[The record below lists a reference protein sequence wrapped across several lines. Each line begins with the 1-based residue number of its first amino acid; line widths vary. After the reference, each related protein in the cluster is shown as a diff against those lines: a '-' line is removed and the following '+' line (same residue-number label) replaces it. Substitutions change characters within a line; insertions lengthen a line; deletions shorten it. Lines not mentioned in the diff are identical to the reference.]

1 MRPVR
6 RQPFRSVSRQ
16 TPSLLAAAVLVGSV
30 AVVPG
35 AVLADPAHA
44 TGTAAGLLSSDAIE
58 PVAGEYGHYVDVWD
72 TNTDTDLDPRR
83 NAAVG
88 VLSSMLDVWTP
99 GEEWDSGTPVQ
110 QAVTDSNIDQSVAIS
125 RDASDA
131 EQERAYLID
140 RRHQNYTATEGM
152 GELTD
157 AYRTAVNAGTT
168 VPDEIPEEAKEQ
180 KFSDENNENGAW
192 ADAVGELGPTVQ
204 LVDDIRNHSATS
216 NNAKAYYQYPR
227 PFRWSDEVD
236 MPEFAVPLMKP
247 ESEAASDGGYPS
259 GHTSAGHMATYGLA
273 YAFPQQYD
281 DFLLTAAEIGT
292 SRIELGMH
300 SPLDVMGGRLLATAI
315 TTGALNDPALEASA
329 DSAVTAGQEWLGAQE
344 SPAVAERTDGTVT
357 AEDREA
363 YDADLAE
370 YTDYLTF
377 GFEQT
382 GDTSVAMR
390 VPKGAEALIESRYP
404 YLDDEQR
411 RWLLHSTGIESGY
424 PANDD
429 PEGFG
434 RLNMF
439 AAQAGFGR
447 FDTDLEVTMGP
458 DAADGVNET
467 GGSTNPFASS
477 DEWLGDI
484 AGAGSLTL
492 DGDGTLVLAGDNSYT
507 GGTTLASG
515 TLVAATTSAFG
526 TGDLTVDGG
535 VLEVAGEVLAN
546 GPVTVDGEVTLG
558 GGTLTVTLPEG
569 ADLSEGL
576 PVLAGSAVQGEFSDL
591 EVEGAPEG
599 AQLGLEYVDGQVLL
613 VDTAQDDDTDEPSPS
628 QTADPTEA
636 PTDEPTSEPTDDAT
650 DSPEDGQDDG
660 RDDEGRDEDGNGS
673 PDEGGRD
680 DDAQDGGQLPRT
692 GAQVTALVGIA
703 LALMAAGTAAI
714 LTARRRRI

>member
-6 RQPFRSVSRQ
+6 RQPFRSVSRR

-168 VPDEIPEEAKEQ
+168 IPDEIPEEAKEQ

-300 SPLDVMGGRLLATAI
+300 SPLDVMGGRLLSTAI

-329 DSAVTAGQEWLGAQE
+329 DAAASAGQGWLDAQD
-344 SPAVAERTDGTVT
+344 SSAVAERTDGIVT
-357 AEDREA
+357 AEDRED
-363 YDADLAE
+363 YDAALAE
-370 YTDYLTF
+370 YTQYLTF

-382 GDTSVAMR
+382 GDTSVPMR
-390 VPKGAEALIESRYP
+390 VPKGAEALIASRYP

-424 PANDD
+424 PSNDD

-434 RLNMF
+434 RLNLF

-447 FDTDLEVTMGP
+447 FDTDLEVSMG
-458 DAADGVNET
+458 AGEADESV
-467 GGSTNPFASS
+467 NPFASV

-492 DGDGTLVLAGDNSYT
+492 DGDGTLVLAGENTYA
-507 GGTTLASG
+507 GGTTLAGG

-526 TGDLTVDGG
+526 TGDLAVDGG
-535 VLEVAGEVLAN
+535 VLEVAEDVLAN
-546 GPVTVDGEVTLG
+546 GPVTVDGALSLA
-558 GGTLTVTLPEG
+558 GGTLKVTLPED
-569 ADLSEGL
+569 ADLSAGL
-576 PVLAGSAVQGEFSDL
+576 PVLAGSAVQGEFTDL
-591 EVEGAPEG
+591 EVVGAPEG
-599 AQLGLEYVDGQVLL
+599 AELGLEYADGQVLL
-613 VDTAQDDDTDEPSPS
+613 VERAQDDETDEPSP
-628 QTADPTEA
+628 TETPDPTE
-636 PTDEPTSEPTDDAT
+636 EPTGEPTTDPTDDAT
-650 DSPEDGQDDG
+650 DSPDDGRDDDGQDDG
-660 RDDEGRDEDGNGS
+660 RDDDASG
-673 PDEGGRD
+673 D
-680 DDAQDGGQLPRT
+680 DQLPRT

-703 LALMAAGTAAI
+703 LALVAGGTAA
-714 LTARRRRI
+714 LLVARRRRG

>member
-168 VPDEIPEEAKEQ
+168 IPDEIPEEAKKQ
-180 KFSDENNENGAW
+180 KFSDENNENGTW

-281 DFLLTAAEIGT
+281 DFLLTAAEVGT

-300 SPLDVMGGRLLATAI
+300 SPLDVMGGRLLSTAI

-329 DSAVTAGQEWLGAQE
+329 DAAVSAGQDWLDAQD
-344 SPAVAERTDGTVT
+344 SPTVAERTDGIVT
-357 AEDREA
+357 GEDRED

-370 YTDYLTF
+370 YTQYLTF

-382 GDTSVAMR
+382 GDTSVPMR
-390 VPKGAEALIESRYP
+390 VPKGAEALIASRYP

-424 PANDD
+424 PSNDD

-434 RLNMF
+434 RLNLF

-447 FDTDLEVTMGP
+447 FDTDLEVSMG
-458 DAADGVNET
+458 AGEADESV
-467 GGSTNPFASS
+467 NPFASV

-492 DGDGTLVLAGDNSYT
+492 DGDGTLVLAGENTYA
-507 GGTTLASG
+507 GGTTLAGG

-526 TGDLTVDGG
+526 TGDLAVDGG
-535 VLEVAGEVLAN
+535 VLEVAEDVLAN
-546 GPVTVDGEVTLG
+546 GPVTVDGALSLA
-558 GGTLTVTLPEG
+558 GGTLKVTLPED
-569 ADLSEGL
+569 ADLSAGL
-576 PVLAGSAVQGEFSDL
+576 PVLAGSAVQGEFTDL
-591 EVEGAPEG
+591 EVVGAPEG
-599 AQLGLEYVDGQVLL
+599 AELGLEYADGQVLL
-613 VDTAQDDDTDEPSPS
+613 VERAQDDETDEPSP
-628 QTADPTEA
+628 TETPDPTE
-636 PTDEPTSEPTDDAT
+636 EPTGEPTTVPSDDAT
-650 DSPEDGQDDG
+650 DSPDGGRDDTGQDDG
-660 RDDEGRDEDGNGS
+660 RDDDASG
-673 PDEGGRD
+673 D
-680 DDAQDGGQLPRT
+680 DRLPRT

-703 LALMAAGTAAI
+703 LALVAGGTAA
-714 LTARRRRI
+714 LLVARRRRG

>member
-6 RQPFRSVSRQ
+6 RQPFRSVS

-35 AVLADPAHA
+35 AVLADPVHA
-44 TGTAAGLLSSDAIE
+44 TGTADGLLSSDAIE
-58 PVAGEYGHYVDVWD
+58 PVAGDYGHYVDVWD
-72 TNTDTDLDPRR
+72 TNTDSDLDPRR

-88 VLSSMLDVWTP
+88 VLSTMLDVWTP

-125 RDASDA
+125 SGASDA

-168 VPDEIPEEAKEQ
+168 IPDEIPEEAKEQ
-180 KFSDENNENGAW
+180 KFSDENNENGVW
-192 ADAVGELGPTVQ
+192 ADAEGELGPTVQ
-204 LVDDIRNHSATS
+204 LVNDIRNHSATS

-236 MPEFAVPLMKP
+236 MPEFAEPLMKP

-300 SPLDVMGGRLLATAI
+300 SPLDVMGGRLLSTAI

-357 AEDREA
+357 AGDREA

-447 FDTDLEVTMGP
+447 FDTDLEVTMGS

-477 DEWLGDI
+477 DEWLSDI

-492 DGDGTLVLAGDNSYT
+492 DGDGTLVLAGENSYT
-507 GGTTLASG
+507 GGTTLAGG

-526 TGDLTVDGG
+526 TGDLTVDAG
-535 VLEVAGEVLAN
+535 VLEVSADALAY
-546 GPVTVDGEVTLG
+546 GPVAVDGDLSLG
-558 GGTLTVTLPEG
+558 GGTLKLTLPDD
-569 ADLSEGL
+569 ADLSAGV
-576 PVLAGSAVQGEFSDL
+576 PVLSGAQVNGEFSDL
-591 EVEGAPEG
+591 EVTGAPDD

-613 VDTAQDDDTDEPSPS
+613 VDGAQGDDTQEPTP
-628 QTADPTEA
+628 QPTQ
-636 PTDEPTSEPTDDAT
+636 DPTSEPTATGEPTPAPTDDAT
-650 DSPEDGQDDG
+650 DAPDDGRDDDGRDDDGQDDG
-660 RDDEGRDEDGNGS
+660 RDDDASDDE
-673 PDEGGRD
+673 
-680 DDAQDGGQLPRT
+680 LPRT
-692 GAQVTALVGIA
+692 GAQVTGLVGIA
-703 LALMAAGTAAI
+703 LALVAGGTAALAI
-714 LTARRRRI
+714 ARRRRS

>member
-6 RQPFRSVSRQ
+6 RQPFRSVS
-16 TPSLLAAAVLVGSV
+16 PSLLAAAVLVGTV

-35 AVLADPAHA
+35 AVLTGPVHA
-44 TGTAAGLLSSDAIE
+44 AGTADGLLSSDAIE
-58 PVAGEYGHYVDVWD
+58 PVAGDYGHYVDVWD
-72 TNTDTDLDPRR
+72 TNTDSDLDPRR

-88 VLSSMLDVWTP
+88 VLSTMLDVWTP

-125 RDASDA
+125 SGASDA

-168 VPDEIPEEAKEQ
+168 IPDEIPEEAKEQ

-281 DFLLTAAEIGT
+281 DFLLTAAEVGT

-300 SPLDVMGGRLLATAI
+300 SPLDVMGGRLLSTAI

-329 DSAVTAGQEWLGAQE
+329 DAAVSAGQDWLDAQD
-344 SPAVAERTDGTVT
+344 SPTVAERTDGIVT
-357 AEDREA
+357 GEDRED

-370 YTDYLTF
+370 YTQYLTF

-382 GDTSVAMR
+382 GDTSVPMR
-390 VPKGAEALIESRYP
+390 VPKGAEALIASRYP

-424 PANDD
+424 PSNDD

-447 FDTDLEVTMGP
+447 FDTDLEVTMGAGE
-458 DAADGVNET
+458 DDGAV
-467 GGSTNPFASS
+467 NPFASV

-492 DGDGTLVLAGDNSYT
+492 DGDGTLVLAGENTYA
-507 GGTTLASG
+507 GGTTLAGG
-515 TLVAATTSAFG
+515 TLVAATASAFG
-526 TGDLTVDGG
+526 TGDLAVDGG
-535 VLEVAGEVLAN
+535 VLEVAEDVLAN
-546 GPVTVDGEVTLG
+546 GPVTVDGALSLA
-558 GGTLTVTLPEG
+558 GGTLKVTLPES
-569 ADLSEGL
+569 ADLSAGV
-576 PVLAGSAVQGEFSDL
+576 PVLAGSAVQGEFTGL
-591 EVEGAPEG
+591 EVVDAPEG
-599 AQLGLEYVDGQVLL
+599 AELGLEYADGQVLL
-613 VDTAQDDDTDEPSPS
+613 VERAQDDETDEPSP
-628 QTADPTEA
+628 TETPDPTE
-636 PTDEPTSEPTDDAT
+636 EPTGEPTTDPTDDAT
-650 DSPEDGQDDG
+650 DSPDDGRDDDGQDDG
-660 RDDEGRDEDGNGS
+660 RDDDASG
-673 PDEGGRD
+673 D
-680 DDAQDGGQLPRT
+680 DQLPRT

-703 LALMAAGTAAI
+703 LALVAGGTAA
-714 LTARRRRI
+714 LLVARRRRG

>member
-168 VPDEIPEEAKEQ
+168 IPDEIPEEAKEQ

-300 SPLDVMGGRLLATAI
+300 SPLDVMGGRLLSTAI

-329 DSAVTAGQEWLGAQE
+329 DAAVSAGQGWLDAQD
-344 SPAVAERTDGTVT
+344 SPAVAERTDGIVT
-357 AEDREA
+357 AEDRED
-363 YDADLAE
+363 YDAALAE
-370 YTDYLTF
+370 YTQYLTF

-382 GDTSVAMR
+382 GDTSVPMR
-390 VPKGAEALIESRYP
+390 VPKGAEALIASRYP

-424 PANDD
+424 PSNDD

-434 RLNMF
+434 RLNLF

-447 FDTDLEVTMGP
+447 FDTDLEVSMG
-458 DAADGVNET
+458 AGEADESV
-467 GGSTNPFASS
+467 NPFASV

-492 DGDGTLVLAGDNSYT
+492 DGDGTLVLAGENTYA
-507 GGTTLASG
+507 GGTTLAGG

-526 TGDLTVDGG
+526 TGDLAVDGG
-535 VLEVAGEVLAN
+535 VLEVAEDVLAN
-546 GPVTVDGEVTLG
+546 GPVTVDGALSLA
-558 GGTLTVTLPEG
+558 GGTLKVTLPED
-569 ADLSEGL
+569 ADLSAGL
-576 PVLAGSAVQGEFSDL
+576 PVLAGSAVQGEFTDL
-591 EVEGAPEG
+591 EVVGAPEG
-599 AQLGLEYVDGQVLL
+599 AELGLEYADGQVLL
-613 VDTAQDDDTDEPSPS
+613 VERAQDDETDEPSP
-628 QTADPTEA
+628 TETPDPTE
-636 PTDEPTSEPTDDAT
+636 EPTGEPTTDPTDDAT
-650 DSPEDGQDDG
+650 DSPDDGRDDDGQDDG
-660 RDDEGRDEDGNGS
+660 RDDDASG
-673 PDEGGRD
+673 D
-680 DDAQDGGQLPRT
+680 DQLPRT
-692 GAQVTALVGIA
+692 GAQVTALLGIA
-703 LALMAAGTAAI
+703 LALVAGGTAA
-714 LTARRRRI
+714 LLVARRRRG

>member
-6 RQPFRSVSRQ
+6 RQPFRSVS

-35 AVLADPAHA
+35 AVLADPVHA
-44 TGTAAGLLSSDAIE
+44 TGTADGLLSSDAIE

-88 VLSSMLDVWTP
+88 VLSTMLDVWTP

-168 VPDEIPEEAKEQ
+168 IPDEIPEEAKEQ

-204 LVDDIRNHSATS
+204 LVNDIRNHSATS

-300 SPLDVMGGRLLATAI
+300 SPLDVMGGRLLSTAI

-329 DSAVTAGQEWLGAQE
+329 DAAVTAGQEWLGAQE
-344 SPAVAERTDGTVT
+344 SVAVAERTDGIVT
-357 AEDREA
+357 AADREA
-363 YDADLAE
+363 YNAALAE
-370 YTDYLTF
+370 YTQYLTF

-382 GDTSVAMR
+382 GDTSVPMR

-434 RLNMF
+434 RLNLF

-447 FDTDLEVTMGP
+447 FDTDLEVTMGAGEA
-458 DAADGVNET
+458 DAADTADGA
-467 GGSTNPFASS
+467 TNPFATA

-492 DGDGTLVLAGDNSYT
+492 DGDGTLVLAGANIYS
-507 GGTTLASG
+507 GGTTLTGG
-515 TLVAATTSAFG
+515 TLVAVTTSAFG

-535 VLEVAGEVLAN
+535 VLEVSADALAY
-546 GPVTVDGEVTLG
+546 GPVAVDGDLSLG
-558 GGTLTVTLPEG
+558 GGTLKLTLPDD
-569 ADLSEGL
+569 ADLSAGV
-576 PVLAGSAVQGEFSDL
+576 PVLSGAQVNGEFSDL
-591 EVEGAPEG
+591 EVTGAPDD

-613 VDTAQDDDTDEPSPS
+613 VDGAQGDDTQEPTP
-628 QTADPTEA
+628 QPTQ
-636 PTDEPTSEPTDDAT
+636 DPTSEPTATGEPTPAPTDDAT
-650 DSPEDGQDDG
+650 DAPDDGRDDDGRDDDGQDDG
-660 RDDEGRDEDGNGS
+660 RDDDASDDE
-673 PDEGGRD
+673 
-680 DDAQDGGQLPRT
+680 LPRT
-692 GAQVTALVGIA
+692 GAQVTGLVGIA
-703 LALMAAGTAAI
+703 LALVAGGTAALAI
-714 LTARRRRI
+714 ARRRRS

>member
-6 RQPFRSVSRQ
+6 RQPFRSVS
-16 TPSLLAAAVLVGSV
+16 PSLIAAAVLVGTV

-35 AVLADPAHA
+35 AVLTGPVHA
-44 TGTAAGLLSSDAIE
+44 AGTADGLLSSDAIE

-72 TNTDTDLDPRR
+72 TNTDTDLHPRR

-88 VLSSMLDVWTP
+88 VLASMLDVWSP

-131 EQERAYLID
+131 QQERAYLID

-168 VPDEIPEEAKEQ
+168 IPDEIPEEAKEQ

-281 DFLLTAAEIGT
+281 DFLLTAAEVGT

-300 SPLDVMGGRLLATAI
+300 SPLDVMGGRLLSTAI

-329 DSAVTAGQEWLGAQE
+329 DAAVSAGQDWLDAQD
-344 SPAVAERTDGTVT
+344 SPTVAERTDGIVT
-357 AEDREA
+357 GEDRED

-370 YTDYLTF
+370 YTQYLTF

-382 GDTSVAMR
+382 GDTSAPMR
-390 VPKGAEALIESRYP
+390 VPKGAEALIASRYP

-424 PANDD
+424 PSNDD

-434 RLNMF
+434 RLNLF

-447 FDTDLEVTMGP
+447 FDTDLEVTMGAGE
-458 DAADGVNET
+458 DDGAV
-467 GGSTNPFASS
+467 NPFASV

-492 DGDGTLVLAGDNSYT
+492 DGDGTLVLAGENTYA
-507 GGTTLASG
+507 GGTTLAGG
-515 TLVAATTSAFG
+515 TLVAATASAFG
-526 TGDLTVDGG
+526 TGDLAVDGG
-535 VLEVAGEVLAN
+535 VREVAEDVLAN
-546 GPVTVDGEVTLG
+546 GPVTVDGALSLA
-558 GGTLTVTLPEG
+558 GGTLKVTLPES
-569 ADLSEGL
+569 ADLSAGV
-576 PVLAGSAVQGEFSDL
+576 PVLAGSAVQGEFTGL
-591 EVEGAPEG
+591 EVVDAPEG
-599 AQLGLEYVDGQVLL
+599 AELGLEYADGQVLL
-613 VDTAQDDDTDEPSPS
+613 VERAQDDETDEPSP
-628 QTADPTEA
+628 TETPDPTE
-636 PTDEPTSEPTDDAT
+636 EPTGEPTTVPSDDAT
-650 DSPEDGQDDG
+650 DSPDGGRDDTGQDDG
-660 RDDEGRDEDGNGS
+660 RDDDASG
-673 PDEGGRD
+673 D
-680 DDAQDGGQLPRT
+680 DRLPRT

-703 LALMAAGTAAI
+703 LALVAGGTAA
-714 LTARRRRI
+714 LLVARRRRG

>member
-6 RQPFRSVSRQ
+6 RQPFRSVS

-35 AVLADPAHA
+35 AVLADPVHA
-44 TGTAAGLLSSDAIE
+44 TGTADGLLSSDAIE
-58 PVAGEYGHYVDVWD
+58 PVAGDYGHYVDVWD
-72 TNTDTDLDPRR
+72 TNTDSDLDPRR

-88 VLSSMLDVWTP
+88 VLSTMLDVWTP

-125 RDASDA
+125 SGASDA

-168 VPDEIPEEAKEQ
+168 IPDEIPEEAKEQ

-236 MPEFAVPLMKP
+236 MPEFAEPLMKP

-300 SPLDVMGGRLLATAI
+300 SPLDVMGGRLLSTAI

-357 AEDREA
+357 AGDREA

-447 FDTDLEVTMGP
+447 FDTDLEVTMGS

-477 DEWLGDI
+477 DEWLSDI

-492 DGDGTLVLAGDNSYT
+492 DGDGTLVLAGENSYT
-507 GGTTLASG
+507 GGTTLAGG

-526 TGDLTVDGG
+526 TGDLTVDAG
-535 VLEVAGEVLAN
+535 VLELSQDALAN
-546 GPVTVDGEVTLG
+546 GPVTVDGDVSLN
-558 GGTLTVTLPEG
+558 GGTLQVTVPEA
-569 ADLSEGL
+569 ADLSAGL
-576 PVLAGSAVQGEFSDL
+576 PVLAGAAVQGEFSDL
-591 EVEGAPEG
+591 EVANAPDGAE
-599 AQLGLEYVDGQVLL
+599 LGLEYVDGQVLL
-613 VDTAQDDDTDEPSPS
+613 VDGAQDDTDEPSPT
-628 QTADPTEA
+628 QTAEPTEA
-636 PTDEPTSEPTDDAT
+636 PTDEPTNEPTDDAT
-650 DSPEDGQDDG
+650 DSPDDGGQDD
-660 RDDEGRDEDGNGS
+660 GRDEDGNGS
-673 PDEGGRD
+673 PDEDGRND
-680 DDAQDGGQLPRT
+680 DGSGDDQLPRT

>member
-1 MRPVR
+1 MRTAR
-6 RQPFRSVSRQ
+6 RHPLTGR
-16 TPSLLAAAVLVGSV
+16 TPSLLAAAVLLGSV
-30 AVVPG
+30 ALVPG
-35 AVLADPAHA
+35 AGLSGPAHA
-44 TGTAAGLLSSDAIE
+44 APGADGLLSSDAIE

-168 VPDEIPEEAKEQ
+168 IPDEIPEEAKEQ

-300 SPLDVMGGRLLATAI
+300 SPLDVMGGRLLSTAI

-329 DSAVTAGQEWLGAQE
+329 DAAVSAGQDWLDAQD
-344 SPAVAERTDGTVT
+344 SPAVAERTDGIVT
-357 AEDREA
+357 AEDRED
-363 YDADLAE
+363 YDAALAE
-370 YTDYLTF
+370 YTQYLTF

-382 GDTSVAMR
+382 GDTSVPMR
-390 VPKGAEALIESRYP
+390 VPKGAEALIASRYP

-424 PANDD
+424 PSNDD

-434 RLNMF
+434 RLNLF

-447 FDTDLEVTMGP
+447 FDTDLSVSMG
-458 DAADGVNET
+458 AGEADESV
-467 GGSTNPFASS
+467 NPFASV

-492 DGDGTLVLAGDNSYT
+492 DGDGTLVLAGENTYA
-507 GGTTLASG
+507 GGTTLTGG

-526 TGDLTVDGG
+526 TGDLAVDGG
-535 VLEVAGEVLAN
+535 VLEVAEDVLAN
-546 GPVTVDGEVTLG
+546 GPVTVDGALSLA
-558 GGTLTVTLPEG
+558 GGTLKVTLPED
-569 ADLSEGL
+569 ADLSAGL
-576 PVLAGSAVQGEFSDL
+576 PVLAGSAVQGEFTDL
-591 EVEGAPEG
+591 EVVGAPEG
-599 AQLGLEYVDGQVLL
+599 AELGLEYADGQVLL
-613 VDTAQDDDTDEPSPS
+613 VERAQDDETDEPSP
-628 QTADPTEA
+628 TETPDPTE
-636 PTDEPTSEPTDDAT
+636 EPTGEPTTDPTDDAT
-650 DSPEDGQDDG
+650 DSPDDGRDDDGQDDG
-660 RDDEGRDEDGNGS
+660 RDDDASG
-673 PDEGGRD
+673 D
-680 DDAQDGGQLPRT
+680 DQLPRT

-703 LALMAAGTAAI
+703 LALLAGGTAA
-714 LTARRRRI
+714 LLVARRRRG

>member
-6 RQPFRSVSRQ
+6 RQPFRSVS

-35 AVLADPAHA
+35 AVLADPVHA
-44 TGTAAGLLSSDAIE
+44 TGTADGLLSSDAIE
-58 PVAGEYGHYVDVWD
+58 PVAGDYGHYVDVWD
-72 TNTDTDLDPRR
+72 TNTDSDLDPRR

-88 VLSSMLDVWTP
+88 VLSTMLDVWTP

-125 RDASDA
+125 SGASDA

-168 VPDEIPEEAKEQ
+168 IPDEIPEEAKEQ

-192 ADAVGELGPTVQ
+192 ADVVGELGPTVQ

-247 ESEAASDGGYPS
+247 EEEAASDGGYPS

-300 SPLDVMGGRLLATAI
+300 SPLDVMGGRLLSTAI

-329 DSAVTAGQEWLGAQE
+329 DAAVTAGQEWLGAQE
-344 SPAVAERTDGTVT
+344 SVAVAERTDGIVT
-357 AEDREA
+357 AADREA
-363 YDADLAE
+363 YNAALAE
-370 YTDYLTF
+370 YTQYLTF

-382 GDTSVAMR
+382 GDTSVPMR

-424 PANDD
+424 PSNDD

-434 RLNMF
+434 RLNLF

-447 FDTDLEVTMGP
+447 FDTDLEVTMGAGEA
-458 DAADGVNET
+458 DAADTADGA
-467 GGSTNPFASS
+467 TNPFATA

-492 DGDGTLVLAGDNSYT
+492 DGDGTLVLAGANIYS
-507 GGTTLASG
+507 GGTTLTGG
-515 TLVAATTSAFG
+515 TLVAVTTSAFG

-535 VLEVAGEVLAN
+535 VLEVSADALAY
-546 GPVTVDGEVTLG
+546 GPVAVDGDLSLG
-558 GGTLTVTLPEG
+558 GGTLKLTLPDD
-569 ADLSEGL
+569 ADLSAGV
-576 PVLAGSAVQGEFSDL
+576 PVLSGAQVNGEFSDL
-591 EVEGAPEG
+591 EVTGAPDD

-613 VDTAQDDDTDEPSPS
+613 VDGAQGDDTQEPTP
-628 QTADPTEA
+628 QPTQ
-636 PTDEPTSEPTDDAT
+636 DPTSEPTATGEPTPAPTDDAT
-650 DSPEDGQDDG
+650 DAPDDGRDDDGRDDDGQDDG
-660 RDDEGRDEDGNGS
+660 RDDDASDDE
-673 PDEGGRD
+673 
-680 DDAQDGGQLPRT
+680 LPRT
-692 GAQVTALVGIA
+692 GAQVTGLVGIA
-703 LALMAAGTAAI
+703 LALVAGGTAALAI
-714 LTARRRRI
+714 ARRRRS

>member
-6 RQPFRSVSRQ
+6 RQSFRSVS

-35 AVLADPAHA
+35 AVLADPVHA
-44 TGTAAGLLSSDAIE
+44 TGTADGLLSSDAIA
-58 PVAGEYGHYVDVWD
+58 PVAGEYGHYVDVWE
-72 TNTDTDLDPRR
+72 TNTDSDLDPRR

-152 GELTD
+152 DELTD
-157 AYRTAVNAGTT
+157 AYRSAVNAGTT
-168 VPDEIPEEAKEQ
+168 IPDEIPEEAKEQ

-204 LVDDIRNHSATS
+204 LVNDIRNHSATS

-247 ESEAASDGGYPS
+247 EEEAASDGGYPS

-300 SPLDVMGGRLLATAI
+300 SPLDVMGGRLLSTAI

-329 DSAVTAGQEWLGAQE
+329 DAAVTAGQEWLGAQE
-344 SPAVAERTDGTVT
+344 SVAVAERTDGIVT
-357 AEDREA
+357 AADREA
-363 YDADLAE
+363 YNAALAE
-370 YTDYLTF
+370 YTQYLTF

-382 GDTSVAMR
+382 GDTSVPMR

-424 PANDD
+424 PSNDD

-434 RLNMF
+434 RLNLF

-447 FDTDLEVTMGP
+447 FDTDLEVTMGAGEA
-458 DAADGVNET
+458 DAADTADGA
-467 GGSTNPFASS
+467 TNPFATA

-484 AGAGSLTL
+484 AGAGSLAL
-492 DGDGTLVLAGDNSYT
+492 DGDGTLVLAGENIYS
-507 GGTTLASG
+507 GGTTLTGG

-526 TGDLTVDGG
+526 TGDLTVDAG
-535 VLEVAGEVLAN
+535 VLEVSADALAS
-546 GPVTVDGEVTLG
+546 GPVAVDGDLSLG
-558 GGTLTVTLPEG
+558 GGTLKLTLPDD
-569 ADLSEGL
+569 ADLSAGV
-576 PVLAGSAVQGEFSDL
+576 PVLSGAQVNGEFSDL
-591 EVEGAPEG
+591 EVTGAPDD

-613 VDTAQDDDTDEPSPS
+613 VDGAQGDDTQEPTP
-628 QTADPTEA
+628 QPTQ
-636 PTDEPTSEPTDDAT
+636 DPTSEPTATGEPTPAPTDDAT
-650 DSPEDGQDDG
+650 DAPDDGRDDDGRDDDGQDDG
-660 RDDEGRDEDGNGS
+660 RDDDASDDE
-673 PDEGGRD
+673 
-680 DDAQDGGQLPRT
+680 LPRT
-692 GAQVTALVGIA
+692 GAQVTGLVGIA
-703 LALMAAGTAAI
+703 LALVAGGTAALAI
-714 LTARRRRI
+714 ARRRRS